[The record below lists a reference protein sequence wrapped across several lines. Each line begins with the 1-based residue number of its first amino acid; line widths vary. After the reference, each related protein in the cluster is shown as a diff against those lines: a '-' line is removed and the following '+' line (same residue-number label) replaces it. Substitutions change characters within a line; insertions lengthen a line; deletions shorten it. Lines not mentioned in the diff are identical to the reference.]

1 MIYYLGYYDIN
12 DTEGRSFSPAAKGMM
27 DYVAD
32 VLSAI
37 DRCEIISASTISSS
51 GIRKSSKVAISDSLT
66 LKKFHAVSN
75 ANRVIRH
82 VWGSI
87 SKFCI
92 AVYCLRNIK
101 HSDVLV
107 VYHSLALLPI
117 VKFLR
122 AFKKAKLILE
132 VNEVYNDVV
141 ATNSRNRKK
150 EIEYCQ
156 DADGYILACNELN
169 QIVNVKHL
177 NYVVINGA
185 TKVSAIEYRK
195 FNDGHVHVVYAGTL
209 APEKGGAAAAAAAA
223 YLPPDYVVHILGFG
237 SKKQVEDICSLIKE
251 INKSS
256 AAEARYEGVLY
267 GDDFSSFIGRCH
279 VGLSTQNPD
288 AAFNASSFPSKIL
301 TYMSVG
307 LKVVSI
313 RTPVIEGSSVGKY
326 IFFYDKQN
334 PQLLAA
340 AIVAAAND
348 KSQSPRSVIEGL
360 DLKIREKT
368 RSLISNG

>member
-1 MIYYLGYYDIN
+1 MARDRKKEYEWNKENKVFIGLSLMRSTDSDIIGYLDK
-12 DTEGRSFSPAAKGMM
+12 EVAAGKSRQGVIKEALREKISRESYNMM

-32 VLSAI
+32 ALSAI

-177 NYVVINGA
+177 NYVVINGT

-195 FNDGHVHVVYAGTL
+195 FNDGHVHVVYA
-209 APEKGGAAAAAAAA
+209 
-223 YLPPDYVVHILGFG
+223 
-237 SKKQVEDICSLIKE
+237 SMR
-251 INKSS
+251 
-256 AAEARYEGVLY
+256 AR
-267 GDDFSSFIGRCH
+267 
-279 VGLSTQNPD
+279 
-288 AAFNASSFPSKIL
+288 
-301 TYMSVG
+301 
-307 LKVVSI
+307 
-313 RTPVIEGSSVGKY
+313 
-326 IFFYDKQN
+326 
-334 PQLLAA
+334 
-340 AIVAAAND
+340 
-348 KSQSPRSVIEGL
+348 
-360 DLKIREKT
+360 
-368 RSLISNG
+368 